1 MKIIAALT
9 EPAAIRAYLDGVCLD
24 SRPRP
29 ASTPYPAYLNTPQ
42 SAGLSVRWMR
52 AESGPDGGV
61 SAFRWEVG
69 GKCRFYDPPDPPI
82 PPDDLMSYEF
92 VE

>member
-1 MKIIAALT
+1 MAACLLARVFRIDVSECPHCGGRMKIIAALT

-42 SAGLSVRWMR
+42 SAGLSVR
-52 AESGPDGGV
+52 
-61 SAFRWEVG
+61 
-69 GKCRFYDPPDPPI
+69 
-82 PPDDLMSYEF
+82 
-92 VE
+92 